1 MTESFHPDIRRLD
14 LFAEMDSAAK
24 LHKVFTND
32 PTVMDA
38 QTMIKMATIQG
49 ANAIGLGD
57 AVGSL
62 EPGKQADI
70 IIIDTKKPHLTPM
83 YHPESHVV
91 YAVNGSD
98 VSDVFVAGKILMR
111 NYVPVSLDVSGIM
124 QQAVSIGIAVKR
136 NHQ

>member
-1 MTESFHPDIRRLD
+1 MFQ
-14 LFAEMDSAAK
+14 
-24 LHKVFTND
+24 ND

-38 QTMIKMATIQG
+38 QTIIKMATIEG

-57 AVGSL
+57 VAGSL

-111 NYVPVSLDVSGIM
+111 NYVPVSLNVNDIM
-124 QQAVSIGIAVKR
+124 HHAVSIGMAVKR